1 MVKCNLITGQL
12 VRIHHWSSDVG
23 SYPACRQRAR
33 SPVKQ
38 GWQLSISWDQGTDDV
53 LWIWLQLKA
62 PLETIRVGPG
72 GRYCR
77 LKISSWKRFE
87 GLVPK
92 WSLDICASSLNCVQ
106 LRHWI
111 TLMLL
116 LNQIRLMLEEVVLVD
131 I

>member
-1 MVKCNLITGQL
+1 MWILLT
-12 VRIHHWSSDVG
+12 
-23 SYPACRQRAR
+23 RA
-33 SPVKQ
+33 
-38 GWQLSISWDQGTDDV
+38 
-53 LWIWLQLKA
+53 
-62 PLETIRVGPG
+62 GPG
-72 GRYCR
+72 GRCCR

-131 I
+131 IEDGGFDVVDVVF